1 MNAGVLERRVRAALR
16 ALGVTRSDTLVVACS
31 GGSDSSAL
39 ALLCAADACTNLHLA
54 YVRHGLRTAAVEERE
69 IATVAALAARI
80 DARFHATER
89 PSGLPGVTRV
99 GTEAAA
105 RAHRY
110 RALAAIAAK
119 IDARAVLTAHHRD
132 DAAETALL
140 WLASG
145 RPIEE
150 FGGIGATVVLAE
162 TRVYRPLLAV
172 RRAELARYA
181 RARGIEVCVD
191 ETNADDRYRRNAVRH
206 ALGVLDATH
215 PSLNAALAD
224 LGRRVERIA
233 GVTDWALEHAAR
245 LTDQLRS
252 ATATRWD
259 TTALLAL
266 PAALRSSLIRREV
279 YRIDPGDRSSVS
291 GLVREFER
299 AAATTRGRFE
309 TWLASAPA
317 FGAVQLG
324 LDRFRIVL
332 RLRVVRT
339 LESGYLFRVAPG
351 SVLRF
356 MYRPRFSRPE
366 TVDSPVGLDRVVR
379 IDGLTEP
386 IVCRSTRPADGKR
399 DRRDRFDAIIDDAVG
414 PVARIGPN
422 GVRNLQH
429 HPAADGV
436 SVRIGYAGGYE
447 TGK

>member
-1 MNAGVLERRVRAALR
+1 MNAGVLERRVGAALR
-16 ALGVTRSDTLVVACS
+16 ALGVTRGDAVVVACS
-31 GGSDSSAL
+31 GGSDSAAL
-39 ALLCAADACTNLHLA
+39 ALLCAANAYTNLHLA
-54 YVRHGLRTAAVEERE
+54 YVRHGLRAAAFEERE
-69 IATVAALAARI
+69 IAVVTALASRI
-80 DARFHATER
+80 GARFHATER
-89 PSGLPGVTRV
+89 PDGLPGVTRV
-99 GTEAAA
+99 GIEAAA

-110 RALAAIAAK
+110 RALAALAAK
-119 IDARAVLTAHHRD
+119 IGARAVLTAHHRD

-150 FGGIGATVVLAE
+150 FGGIEAAVVLAG

-172 RRAELARYA
+172 RRAELACYA
-181 RARGIEVCVD
+181 RARGVAACVD

-206 ALGVLDATH
+206 ALCELDAAH
-215 PSLNAALAD
+215 PSLSAALAD
-224 LGRRVERIA
+224 VGPRVARIA
-233 GVTDWALEHAAR
+233 EVTDWALEHAAR
-245 LTDQLRS
+245 LTDQHRS

-259 TTALLAL
+259 TAALLAL

-299 AAATTRGRFE
+299 AAATTRRRCE

-356 MYRPRFSRPE
+356 TRRPGFSRPVV
-366 TVDSPVGLDRVVR
+366 VDSPAGLDRIVR
-379 IDGLTEP
+379 IGGLTEP
-386 IVCRSTRPADGKR
+386 IVCRSTRPADGTR
-399 DRRDRFDAIIDDAVG
+399 DRRDRRAAIIDDAVG

-429 HPAADGV
+429 NPAADGV